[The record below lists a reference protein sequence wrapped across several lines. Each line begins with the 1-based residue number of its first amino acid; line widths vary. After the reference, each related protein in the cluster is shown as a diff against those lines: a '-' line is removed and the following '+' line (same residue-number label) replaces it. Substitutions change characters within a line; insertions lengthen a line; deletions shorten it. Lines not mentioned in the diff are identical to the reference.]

1 MLKVWVCLVE
11 FDKSFSIS
19 TSTICDFEPGQ
30 LCMMQKEE
38 KSDNLAPP
46 PPPTVNDPE
55 KLE

>member
-19 TSTICDFEPGQ
+19 TSTIGDFEPGQ

-46 PPPTVNDPE
+46 PPTVNDPE